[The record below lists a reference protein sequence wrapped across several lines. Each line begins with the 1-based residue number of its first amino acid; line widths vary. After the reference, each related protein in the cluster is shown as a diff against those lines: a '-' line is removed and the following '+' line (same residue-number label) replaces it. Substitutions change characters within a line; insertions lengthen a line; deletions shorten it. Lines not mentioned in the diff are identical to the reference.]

1 MLQKQGGVG
10 LSLRVHPGDKV
21 PTHGACFASSPYI
34 PLSRG
39 MAEWQRNAFPRT
51 TPWSNTGQH
60 LGCPRHSNKLPE
72 NFSLHTCSRCQA
84 WMESQR
90 GHLRA
95 LSIPCTLIRH
105 DICIC
110 DTWGWAFFR
119 DLQTAISLSMSHT
132 ATLVK
137 LHVIEDYSF
146 VTLGKPAKFNTY

>member
-60 LGCPRHSNKLPE
+60 LGAQGTPTRFLRISPYTPVLDA
-72 NFSLHTCSRCQA
+72 RRG
-84 WMESQR
+84 WSQR